1 MRGLSRKTS
10 SRHARA
16 SGRKGLA
23 STGLLCLAAALPCIA
38 AAAPVLQAG
47 ATRLALPA
55 DSEVQ
60 PAMTQCWQG
69 KSLWRQAFLARR
81 SVDGLLSAWRAQAPA
96 GADLFI
102 TPGLATL
109 AWYAAPMHWMVQ
121 LSGRGKHA
129 VGQVSGM
136 SLTGQC
142 DSSLGIAGMPGR
154 LALLQR
160 QEEGERVAFVY
171 RDPRPLPGSLAD
183 VRESLAGAGWMPL
196 QGGTGVSSAEVD
208 HWRRSGM
215 ALTVVAVAHEGG
227 SGYVAVMAPA
237 EGAP

>member
-1 MRGLSRKTS
+1 MMGTSRRTS
-10 SRHARA
+10 RRHAR
-16 SGRKGLA
+16 SSSTEGLA
-23 STGLLCLAAALPCIA
+23 LTGLLCLAAALPGA
-38 AAAPVLQAG
+38 AATAPVLQAG
-47 ATRLALPA
+47 ATRLGLPA

-69 KSLWRQAFLARR
+69 KALWRQAFLARR

-109 AWYAAPMHWMVQ
+109 AWYAAPTHWMVQ

-136 SLTGQC
+136 TMTGQC
-142 DSSLGIAGMPGR
+142 DGSQGIAGMPGG

-160 QEEGERVAFVY
+160 QEEGGRVAFVY
-171 RDPRPLPGSLAD
+171 RDSRPLQGSLAD
-183 VRESLAGAGWMPL
+183 VRESLARAGWMPL
-196 QGGTGVSSAEVD
+196 QGGTGVSPAEVD

-215 ALTVVAVAHEGG
+215 ALTVVAVAHDAG
-227 SGYVAVMAPA
+227 SGYVAVLAPA
-237 EGAP
+237 AGAP